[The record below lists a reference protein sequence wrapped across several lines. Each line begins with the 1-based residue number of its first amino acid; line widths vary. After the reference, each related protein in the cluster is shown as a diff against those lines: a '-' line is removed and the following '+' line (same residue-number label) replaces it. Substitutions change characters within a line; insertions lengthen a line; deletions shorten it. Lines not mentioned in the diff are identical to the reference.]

1 MRAILSLRPGAAE
14 IANRAVAQ
22 EVGEVGVG
30 FDVRG
35 PKGTPPEFLIEGE
48 HGTVDVAKIANQ
60 EDLFRLWVEL
70 PNQPG
75 EIVGAV
81 LLSHVFDIGLALA
94 GRDTQVRFLRAA
106 LAESSEILHVV
117 ASHPFAKTGRHRYW
131 VGVERVVADP
141 LLVGLE
147 VIRLGR
153 VVRVSRFGERLEHVP
168 PVAGCAQLIRVPTM
182 DDDLGM
188 LGEEAHRPGRAGA
201 THRREHERLQSRLE
215 TRLDRFVAKRD
226 TAEARSGAIGEH
238 GAQLE
243 IGPRLEPD
251 HTHAGAKA
259 ARSGTRRVGV
269 VASDVRSLLIEGC
282 LANDD
287 TTLVNFDLLDWLADS
302 EDPSRE
308 LDVVDI
314 ATADAGSIN
323 RKRLN
328 LAGVGRSKFDIVD
341 FDQRHE
347 AGFPFWFLVLADTPP
362 DSPHC

>member
-35 PKGTPPEFLIEGE
+35 PKGTPPEYLVEGE
-48 HGTVDVAKIANQ
+48 HGAVDVAKIANQ

-94 GRDTQVRFLRAA
+94 GRDTQVCFLRAA

-131 VGVERVVADP
+131 LGVERVVADP

-147 VIRLGR
+147 VISLGR
-153 VVRVSRFGERLEHVP
+153 VVRVSRFSERLEHVP

-188 LGEEAHRPGRAGA
+188 LREEAHRPGRAGA
-201 THRREHERLQSRLE
+201 TPDWTGSWRSATLPRRDLVPSASTARNW
-215 TRLDRFVAKRD
+215 RLDPGSSPITLTQVRKPLVP
-226 TAEARSGAIGEH
+226 EPGEL
-238 GAQLE
+238 G
-243 IGPRLEPD
+243 
-251 HTHAGAKA
+251 
-259 ARSGTRRVGV
+259 
-269 VASDVRSLLIEGC
+269 
-282 LANDD
+282 
-287 TTLVNFDLLDWLADS
+287 
-302 EDPSRE
+302 
-308 LDVVDI
+308 
-314 ATADAGSIN
+314 
-323 RKRLN
+323 
-328 LAGVGRSKFDIVD
+328 
-341 FDQRHE
+341 
-347 AGFPFWFLVLADTPP
+347 
-362 DSPHC
+362 